1 MKFRTLWML
10 ALLLVAPLMTGCY
23 EKVKSG
29 HVGVKVHLLGTSKGV
44 DNEVLGVGR
53 YWIGMNEDLFLF
65 PTFQQSKVWTADKNE
80 DSQNDE
86 SFSFQTAEGMMV
98 NTDIG
103 LSYSIDPG
111 KVSTLFQRFRKGPD
125 EITNVVLRS
134 IVRDGLNKLGGTD
147 SVYTVMGPG
156 KQALIERV
164 QAYVKTQTDSF
175 GIKELRLYL
184 VGEMRPPKEVKD
196 AISAKITATQKA
208 QQAENE
214 LQTAKAQAAKAI
226 AEAEGQ
232 AKANELKQRTLT
244 KELIEYEAVQKW
256 NGVLPQVTS
265 GATPFINLK

>member
-1 MKFRTLWML
+1 MRSKLFA
-10 ALLLVAPLMTGCY
+10 ALLAIVAMSQLTGCY
-23 EKVKSG
+23 EKVEAG
-29 HVGVKVHLLGTSKGV
+29 NVGVKVHLLGTSKGV

-53 YWIGMNEDLFLF
+53 YWIGINEDLYRF
-65 PTFQQSKVWTADKNE
+65 PTFQQNKVWTASESE
-80 DSQNDE
+80 DSPTDE

-103 LSYSIDPG
+103 VSYSIDPT
-111 KVSTLFQRFRKGPD
+111 KVANLFQKFRKGPD

-134 IVRDGLNKLGGTD
+134 IVRDGLNRLGGAD

-156 KQALIERV
+156 KQKLIEKV
-164 QAYVKTQTDSF
+164 QDFVRTQTEPY
-175 GIKELRLYL
+175 GIRELKLYL
-184 VGEMRPPKEVKD
+184 VGEMRPPKAVKD

-226 AEAEGQ
+226 ATAEGQ
-232 AKANELKQRTLT
+232 ARANELKQRTLT
-244 KELIEYEAVQKW
+244 PELIQYEAVQRW

-265 GATPFINLK
+265 GAVPLINLK